1 MWQLLPPLALGLQT
15 TLRYNATERSSF
27 LEMQQFPGFAAAS
40 YFKQKLDHFLPAD
53 TRTFDQR
60 YFESRSYW
68 AGPQAVPDPPVF
80 FYIGGEAPLYG
91 LPSGWVDELAKEHGA
106 LLVAFEHRFYGK
118 SQPFDAI
125 TTDNLAYLSTA
136 QALLDIMSFR
146 GFFTDELRRAGGS
159 GSGPWFAFG
168 GSYAGAL
175 AAWLRAF
182 FPGQFAG
189 AIASSGVVQLEL
201 GYWRFDRQV
210 AASCGPQCAQVMTYV
225 YGVIDAMLED
235 PQRNQWVKDRFAAG
249 ALTDGDFRY
258 LLADAG
264 SMAVQYGFSER
275 LCAPMVQAA
284 TGAGGSV
291 EPLLDAFSNYAQTHF
306 YSTLET
312 GSSEEYSTRYLQQTQ
327 ASEEKSART
336 WLYQTCSEL
345 GWFQVAP
352 ADSPMRSANLTL
364 AYFKAHCAEVFGRDL
379 WPDVEAGNANT
390 GGARL
395 RATNLYFVNG
405 GQDPWQHVSV
415 TTPAA
420 DGSIGAGVMA
430 CEGCSHC
437 RDLKSSSWD
446 DPEQVRAVKAEA
458 GQRLSAWIDGARGGA
473 AAAAQGRVPVQ
484 QQQQAQNVLQNVLQP
499 LGWPGGGI

>member
-15 TLRYNATERSSF
+15 MLRYNATERSSF

-327 ASEEKSART
+327 ARRPRAQRSTPSQSPPPPPLSGGPCASPRPLPPSRPSLLSRGRGSPCPSHSRRAR
-336 WLYQTCSEL
+336 
-345 GWFQVAP
+345 
-352 ADSPMRSANLTL
+352 RS
-364 AYFKAHCAEVFGRDL
+364 RR
-379 WPDVEAGNANT
+379 
-390 GGARL
+390 AR
-395 RATNLYFVNG
+395 
-405 GQDPWQHVSV
+405 
-415 TTPAA
+415 
-420 DGSIGAGVMA
+420 GSIRPAPSSAG
-430 CEGCSHC
+430 S
-437 RDLKSSSWD
+437 RS
-446 DPEQVRAVKAEA
+446 PPQT
-458 GQRLSAWIDGARGGA
+458 ARCA
-473 AAAAQGRVPVQ
+473 RP
-484 QQQQAQNVLQNVLQP
+484 
-499 LGWPGGGI
+499 I